1 MGTDEQ
7 FKEVLKRCLSIYLV
21 KLDNYGPSWSIF
33 RPETITDQI
42 LIKILRI
49 RSLESGV
56 QQQVDESIQDD
67 YIAIINYGIIAI
79 LLLQKD
85 CTEISVEEAKRCYSV
100 VQQGCADL
108 MYSKNNDYGE
118 AWRKMRVQSYTDLMY
133 AKLNRIKQMEDSNA
147 PSTEIISNFQ
157 DIINYA
163 VFGVIR
169 TS

>member
-21 KLDNYGPSWSIF
+21 KLDNYGSSWSIF

-49 RSLESGV
+49 RSLESGI
-56 QQQVDESIQDD
+56 QPQVNESIQDD

-79 LLLQKD
+79 MLLQKD
-85 CTEISVEEAKRCYSV
+85 CSEISVEEAKRCYGV